1 VCDLV
6 IPCYIFSMMSARDS
20 YIRYFMVVAY
30 LFQAVKMLST
40 IFSGG
45 EKKVICLS
53 WDQKCL

>member
-1 VCDLV
+1 MCVCDLV

-53 WDQKCL
+53 